1 MPDSHDVKPLILF
14 FALIACR
21 PESLPAGTAIYEG
34 DRIHETFAARQGLT
48 SKQMFDRV
56 VAPLLRR
63 KGLGDVVPLL
73 SIPPRGFVYQQRVDG
88 IVVEHAALMATPT
101 SVQGLVFS
109 RYRVTNERRLS
120 SIAATPRDRIA
131 LRSELVLFPVGN
143 TSDRRMSLR
152 YAYRM
157 LLADRNDRSR
167 TWMAWI
173 DAETGKT
180 LLLAPQFTD
189 E

>member
-1 MPDSHDVKPLILF
+1 MRDSLDLKPLILF
-14 FALIACR
+14 LVWIACR

-34 DRIHETFAARQGLT
+34 DRIQETFAARPGLDT
-48 SKQMFDRV
+48 KQMFDRV

-63 KGLGDVVPLL
+63 KGLGAVVPGM
-73 SIPPRGFVYQQRVDG
+73 SIPPRGFVYQQRVNG
-88 IVVEHAALMATPT
+88 VAVEHAGLIATPT

-109 RYRVTNERRLS
+109 RYRVTNARKLS

-131 LRSELVLFPVGN
+131 LQSELVLFPAGN
-143 TSDRRMSLR
+143 TRDRRMSLR

-157 LLADRNDRSR
+157 LLADRNERSR

-180 LLLAPQFTD
+180 LQLAPQFTV